1 MGWFFYWQVV
11 TNNSWS
17 SNRKITRTILE
28 VLELCAATLLLLL
41 GRVWPR
47 KEKKEDII
55 ITA

>member
-1 MGWFFYWQVV
+1 
-11 TNNSWS
+11 
-17 SNRKITRTILE
+17 LE